1 MQYELPEDLS
11 CKGICIR
18 HKANRPARFGRY
30 SAGQKRC
37 QVCQLF
43 INWDGL
49 WCPCCGYRLRTNP
62 RTLKF
67 KDKLRDTLKI
77 MEYRLDPLNIAKI

>member
-1 MQYELPEDLS
+1 MT

-18 HKANRPARFGRY
+18 HKANRPARLGRY

-37 QVCQLF
+37 QVCELF
-43 INWDGL
+43 INWHGL
-49 WCPCCGYRLRTNP
+49 WLPCCGYSLRTNP
-62 RTLKF
+62 RTIKL

-77 MEYRLDPLNIAKI
+77 MEYRLNPLSIAKI